1 MEVNNKVAITMIVI
15 DDIAIGNHTG
25 AIQGRGIKNNTS
37 IVVNLGGHFIN
48 KYKER

>member
-1 MEVNNKVAITMIVI
+1 MEVNNRIVMTMMVI
-15 DDIAIGNHTG
+15 EETPIGNHTG
-25 AIQGRGIKNNTS
+25 AIQGRGIKNSTS